1 MTALPM
7 IVHRRIKPRPVPRP
21 KVILPTPEELAECID
36 RAAIIYGVDPAV
48 VMSATRKQP
57 IVFARQYVLAT
68 LTRKHKMP
76 LSTAAK
82 YFGYDRDTIRNA
94 LKQDL
99 LRAVSHDLA
108 ARGIL

>member
-7 IVHRRIKPRPVPRP
+7 IVHRRIKPRPVPKP
-21 KVILPTPEELAECID
+21 KAILPTPEELAECID
-36 RAAIIYGVDPAV
+36 YAAIIYSVDPAV

-57 IVFARQYVLAT
+57 IIFARQYVLAT
-68 LTRKHKMP
+68 LTRKHKMT
-76 LSTAAK
+76 LSTASR

-99 LRAVSHDLA
+99 LRAVSHDLVA
-108 ARGIL
+108 CGIL